1 MNTTTDI
8 AGKLSAGDRSFAG
21 APLALGVFL
30 ASLAI
35 VLFTVVDIR
44 RGFLLPAG
52 EYARVGAPS
61 ALLNLNELH
70 IALLVVGSAGLWSG
84 YRLLARL
91 GSAPQRS
98 LLAKVLAAGIGLFLI
113 VDLFTYRA
121 VPPAR
126 ALAAGKLG
134 VSQAIP
140 FDALPALLEPVGY
153 AANYMLLVWHA
164 TVLGLL
170 LGGLYLAA
178 APGLVSRLNG
188 KGFGAHL
195 TGSAIGVA
203 QPFCSCCA
211 APIGGSLYR
220 AGASLGPT
228 LAFVV
233 SAPMLNITSLI
244 LAAAMLPAEFAMLRI
259 AGGVVVGLFVT
270 YLVSRLA
277 GRWVKESDR
286 QECSVPSWPGRVLNG
301 YARLFRLEEFIRA
314 RPVESPAGL
323 ITTWIGMTW
332 RLGRVVVPVLFV
344 GAVIAAA
351 LAGLMP
357 SSGNTA
363 WSVAVA
369 SAIGTALMVPTW
381 TEIPLAAG
389 LIAKGL
395 TSPAAALLLTLPA
408 VSIPCLAVL
417 GGATRSL
424 KVPLLL
430 GAAVMLAGIIAGL
443 MFL

>member
-1 MNTTTDI
+1 MNTTTNI
-8 AGKLSAGDRSFAG
+8 AGKLSAGEKTFPG
-21 APLALGVFL
+21 APIALGVFL

-52 EYARVGAPS
+52 EYTRVGAPS
-61 ALLNLNELH
+61 ALLYLNELH
-70 IALLVVGSAGLWSG
+70 LALLVIGCAGLWSG

-91 GSAPQRS
+91 GDNPQRS

-121 VPPAR
+121 LPASR

-134 VSQAIP
+134 IGQAIP
-140 FDALPALLEPVGY
+140 FDALPAFLEPVGY

-178 APGLVSRLNG
+178 ARGLVSRLNG

-244 LAAAMLPAEFAMLRI
+244 LASAMLPAEFAVLRI
-259 AGGVVVGLFVT
+259 AGGVIVGLFVT

-286 QECSVPSWPGRVLNG
+286 QECSVPSWPGRLLNG
-301 YARLFRLEEFIRA
+301 YARLFRLEDFVRA
-314 RPVESPAGL
+314 RPAESPAGL

-332 RLGRVVVPVLFV
+332 RLGRVVVPVLIV

-369 SAIGTALMVPTW
+369 SAVGTALMVPTW